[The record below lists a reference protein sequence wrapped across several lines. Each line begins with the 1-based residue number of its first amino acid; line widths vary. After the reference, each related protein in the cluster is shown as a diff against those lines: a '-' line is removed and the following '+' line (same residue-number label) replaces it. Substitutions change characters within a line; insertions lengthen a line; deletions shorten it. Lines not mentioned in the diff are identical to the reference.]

1 MKKFLLLLGTM
12 FLLASCTKEEETMT
26 ASQQPDMAAMAPPIY
41 GYAMLKDVPETRG
54 VANKMKVWNKTM
66 AKEELS
72 VKFLNGS
79 EVYKEFVKEVAQEWE
94 EVADVRF
101 HFLEDNTK
109 DAMIRIGFDKV
120 PGMQS
125 SWSYTGTDH
134 TYLIDDQDEP
144 TMHFARWR
152 RVSDEC
158 KRSDVLRAFGQ
169 VLGLELEFR
178 HPEFYPAWIT
188 NEDGTIDEASI
199 RTYWEE
205 ELAEFISWAELKTMV
220 LDPINVSVR
229 FIAKTDAY
237 DQNSVMCWPF
247 YERIALN
254 INPIDFDSDYNT
266 ELSALDKS
274 FIESLYGASTGSG
287 PGPHEFFPLI
297 EFNYTGTM
305 PSFKVT
311 TTKNLGVI
319 WNADTESDV
328 ITRYDLPS
336 NTTEFTTTI
345 SHTYTSAEKRK
356 IVIGQILG
364 YKEEMP
370 TSSTALKLFDFTKAV
385 GAEDI
390 VIKPYN
396 QALETVWIRGGSGF
410 IAQDF
415 NFAANEYIKK
425 LYLIGTLGSTVNVDN
440 CKNLELLSTTPTI
453 YKPIVVEPLEVADTV
468 SYQGTIIG
476 EPIEPIVP
484 IIPQPVRLPWPY
496 SPMDYYSL
504 GNSEGNGVNI
514 YNCKQLKTISLDNTA
529 ITNISFA
536 GKDNLEY
543 VYLSSTNGIA
553 GGGTPKG
560 AHLLSAVNS
569 LPSRAYKTK
578 GQIIVRHIGLY
589 LVRLIA
595 DANTDTDTDIDI
607 DKEIIRPP
615 LKSEYRFEAVSID
628 RATLNQIESVCAA
641 KNWEIVWAKGTTVIN

>member
-26 ASQQPDMAAMAPPIY
+26 ASQQPDMAAIAPPIY

-66 AKEELS
+66 AREELS

-79 EVYKEFVKEVAQEWE
+79 EVYKEFVKEVAHEWE
-94 EVADVRF
+94 KVADVRF

-178 HPEFYPAWIT
+178 HPEFYPAWKT

-199 RTYWEE
+199 RAYWEE

-220 LDPINVSVR
+220 LDPINVNVR
-229 FIAKTDAY
+229 FIASTNDY

-247 YERIALN
+247 YEEIARN
-254 INPIDFDSDYNT
+254 IKPIDFDSDYNT
-266 ELSALDKS
+266 EFSALDKS
-274 FIESLYGASTGSG
+274 FIQSLYGEATN
-287 PGPHEFFPLI
+287 EFIKGEFLPLI

-319 WNADTESDV
+319 WNADTGNDE
-328 ITRYDLPS
+328 ITRYVLPA
-336 NTTEFTTTI
+336 NVTEFTTTI
-345 SHTYTSAEKRK
+345 SHTLTSAEKRK
-356 IVIGQILG
+356 IIIGEILE
-364 YKEEMP
+364 YNEER
-370 TSSTALKLFDFTKAV
+370 TTSTALKLFDFTKAV

-390 VIKPYN
+390 VIMPYN

-410 IAQDF
+410 IAQEF

-440 CKNLELLSTTPTI
+440 CKKLELLSNTPSI
-453 YKPIVVEPLEVADTV
+453 YTLPILEQLEVADTV

-476 EPIEPIVP
+476 EPIEPVVP
-484 IIPQPVRLPWPY
+484 IIPQPVRFPWPY
-496 SPMDYYSL
+496 TPMDHYSL
-504 GNSEGNGVNI
+504 GNLDGNGVNI
-514 YNCKQLKTISLDNTA
+514 DYCKQLKTISLDNIR

-536 GKDNLEY
+536 GKDKLEY
-543 VYLSSTNGIA
+543 VYLSSYDSYIA

-560 AHLLSAVNS
+560 AYLLNAVNS

-578 GQIIVRHIGLY
+578 GQIIVRQIGLY
-589 LVRLIA
+589 LIRA
-595 DANTDTDTDIDI
+595 ASDTDV
-607 DKEIIRPP
+607 EGLRPM
-615 LKSEYRFEAVSID
+615 KSESRFQAVSID
-628 RATLNQIESVCAA
+628 RATLNEIESVCAA
-641 KNWEIVWAKGTTVIN
+641 KNWEIVWDKGTTVIN